1 MAENYKYLDFG
12 GLQKYDELIKG
23 WVDNKVGG
31 VDANFVKSVS
41 LTDGAD
47 KKVLFTQNGEDA
59 RDVATSIAIA
69 SNGTK
74 IQLLVGGEV
83 FSEIDES
90 AFVKDGLLED
100 VDLIT
105 IPTGDAG
112 DDANPAG
119 TYLKFIFNTDAG
131 KTPIYVNV
139 TSLLD
144 NINPDFSIAASGD
157 DYVALSGTFV
167 ETTPNVWALTLTAGA
182 TNKIKNSIAAIE
194 EAGAADAD
202 GKYHIIKSVNGK
214 AAIATTDE
222 GGIVVNNDIVI
233 DAKDIKVAEE
243 GNMYDENSYETIQEA
258 LDGIYDTVA
267 AIEVYATGDDYVAAE
282 ATGHSVTVTTSKK
295 VKDVADAYADGTIAK
310 VADIHTH
317 EAITTAEIE
326 SLFA

>member
-144 NINPDFSIAASGD
+144 NINPDFSLATSGD
-157 DYVALSGTFV
+157 DLVSLSGTFT
-167 ETTPNVWALTLTAGA
+167 ETSSNVWTLTLTVGTTAR
-182 TNKIKNSIAAIE
+182 T
-194 EAGAADAD
+194 
-202 GKYHIIKSVNGK
+202 K
-214 AAIATTDE
+214 AAIAAVEEVGVADSV
-222 GGIVVNNDIVI
+222 GGLHLIKSINGKSATIISDVVNNDIVI

-243 GNMYDENSYETIQEA
+243 GNMYDENGYETIQEA

-267 AIEVYATGDDYVAAE
+267 AIEVSATGDDYVVADAY
-282 ATGHSVTVTTSKK
+282 GHSVTVTTSQK

-310 VADIHTH
+310 VTDIHTH

>member
-1 MAENYKYLDFG
+1 MATNYKYLDLT

-23 WVDNKVGG
+23 WVGDQVGG
-31 VDANFVKSVS
+31 VDANFVKSVT
-41 LTDGAD
+41 LTNGGD
-47 KKVLFTQNGEDA
+47 KEVLFAKHGDDA
-59 RDVATSIAIA
+59 RDVATSISIA
-69 SNGTK
+69 ADGTK
-74 IQLLVGGEV
+74 IQLKVGGEV

-112 DDANPAG
+112 DDVNPAG

-144 NINPDFSIAASGD
+144 NINPDFSLTTVD
-157 DYVALSGTFV
+157 DDFISLSGTFT
-167 ETTPNVWALTLTAGA
+167 ETSSNVWTLALTANATAK
-182 TNKIKNSIAAIE
+182 TKAAVAAVE
-194 EAGAADAD
+194 EVGVADSE
-202 GKYHIIKSVNGK
+202 GGLHLIKSINGK
-214 AAIATTDE
+214 SATIISDA
-222 GGIVVNNDIVI
+222 VNNDIVI

-243 GNMYDENSYETIQEA
+243 GNMYEDNGYETIQDA

-267 AIEVYATGDDYVAAE
+267 AIEVSATGDDYVAAV
-282 ATGHSVTVTTSKK
+282 ATGYSVTVTTSQK
-295 VKDVADAYADGTIAK
+295 VKNVADDYANGTIAK

-317 EAITTAEIE
+317 EAISNSEIE
-326 SLFA
+326 ALFA